1 MPEVAF
7 AFFQD
12 SVAIIKLKYF
22 RVDLA
27 SDLRLNAGD
36 ALLHTEHLKRQK
48 DTDCFLGFFCKL
60 TKHAASKLWMLF
72 FAHILHGKIATDDS
86 ENAYACVSSDVK
98 GFFFF
103 CQKRTKRRR
112 LVTNVTTFQ
121 TLSAHVSGLF
131 RKLLFGM

>member
-1 MPEVAF
+1 MPKVAF

-22 RVDLA
+22 RVSLA

-48 DTDCFLGFFCKL
+48 DTDCFVFFCKL

-72 FAHILHGKIATDDS
+72 FTHILHSKIATDDS

-98 GFFFF
+98 GFFFLPE
-103 CQKRTKRRR
+103 K
-112 LVTNVTTFQ
+112 N
-121 TLSAHVSGLF
+121 
-131 RKLLFGM
+131 